1 MRVGVGLIKA
11 QKPNFAGGTCKIE
24 QASAYCSYSS
34 EKRHRIMTYETLP
47 PQSAVY
53 APYVVIDKSR
63 QGMLR
68 SEADQVAGLAAL
80 TDIELARILNMSVRN
95 LHRLKPDNKLARDA
109 SERLL
114 LLTNLLRHG
123 LDVFDEDVETLA
135 GWLRAPIRELNSQSP
150 IYLLDTT
157 TGFGLVDDV
166 LGRIEHGIVG

>member
-1 MRVGVGLIKA
+1 M
-11 QKPNFAGGTCKIE
+11 
-24 QASAYCSYSS
+24 AYA
-34 EKRHRIMTYETLP
+34 TLP
-47 PQSAVY
+47 PQTAVY

-68 SEADQVAGLAAL
+68 SEADRVAGLAGL
-80 TDIELARILNMSVRN
+80 TDIELARILNMSIRN
-95 LHRLKPDNKLARDA
+95 LHRLKPDDRMARDA

-123 LDVFDEDVETLA
+123 LDVFDDDAETLTE
-135 GWLRAPIRELNSQSP
+135 WLRSPIRELNSQSP
-150 IYLLDTT
+150 MHLLDTT